1 MRTGY
6 RITVNCI
13 WQGGLIDAVG
23 PNRATAGDQRD
34 AQRGGD
40 SSTTEQYADLAID
53 KSPEGPLRDHSGLG
67 L

>member
-1 MRTGY
+1 M
-6 RITVNCI
+6 
-13 WQGGLIDAVG
+13 G